1 MLVPDVAYPARKFN
15 RLQFY
20 RWPDKHSASG
30 ITDLFFRPIKNAP
43 PPTLFWGGEK
53 KKKKKK

>member
-1 MLVPDVAYPARKFN
+1 MLVPDVAYPASKFN

-43 PPTLFWGGEK
+43 VITDWGG
-53 KKKKKK
+53 

>member
-20 RWPDKHSASG
+20 RWPDKQGASG
-30 ITDLFFRPIKNAP
+30 ITDLFLSPNKKNAP
-43 PPTLFWGGEK
+43 VITDWGG
-53 KKKKKK
+53 